1 MGRKKKPETLKKE
14 REKLEKDIE
23 VLEKVLNEKEEE
35 IQFNKKIKKKQEI
48 IKEDLMKQL
57 ENQEKYGKHFED
69 MVDDYIYFIE
79 IKEKLQKDIK
89 INGIRYLNTSG
100 NGFKSFKPNES
111 IKNLTLINTQM
122 LKILQVFDLKEPEED
137 GSDEGD
143 DLL

>member
-57 ENQEKYGKHFED
+57 ENQEK
-69 MVDDYIYFIE
+69 
-79 IKEKLQKDIK
+79 
-89 INGIRYLNTSG
+89 IRKT
-100 NGFKSFKPNES
+100 F
-111 IKNLTLINTQM
+111 
-122 LKILQVFDLKEPEED
+122 
-137 GSDEGD
+137 
-143 DLL
+143 